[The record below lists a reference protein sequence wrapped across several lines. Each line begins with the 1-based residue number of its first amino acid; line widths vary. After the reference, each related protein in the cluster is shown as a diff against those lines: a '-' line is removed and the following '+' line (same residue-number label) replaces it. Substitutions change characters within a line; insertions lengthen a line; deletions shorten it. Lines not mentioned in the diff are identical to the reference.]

1 MRGKFFYRQSARLF
15 AIALIA
21 GMIGM
26 GTAGAETLPGD
37 ADGNE
42 TVGLGDVI
50 TILKLLTEETVSVL
64 SDADV
69 NGDRRVGIAEA
80 VYALQIAAELKQEVT
95 EAEKT
100 LLENRINAALL
111 SLAEDS
117 KKMSELETMSAV
129 LVHIN
134 IAEMQTQIKRSSSS
148 VAGKAF
154 DLLNTPFPCGTL
166 EMKDMLSTAVAFNFT
181 GKTDCGGIAG
191 TVTVSPFISEEDIGF
206 NMTYDNITVKAA
218 EPGKPDCTVSGNTV
232 THVSAENGRISA
244 THTFDSM
251 NISGQ
256 EIDGTVTMT
265 YDTSGQLFSVS
276 GTSQHDYTEG
286 DFQCAVAAEFSYSP
300 SDGFS
305 GTATITTGMQTCNY
319 TFDKLQTDPGCG
331 VPTAGSLNI
340 DGTEIMFSNSSCMNP
355 LVTAT
360 LNGVAVDVDMEPVKD
375 GIYQNRIGPRARRT
389 ALQVVGN
396 CTSLLDNF
404 KQAAVADMEKQLDE
418 NLNYAVQWGGCPW
431 YWGNKFLEMDF
442 DGAVTGGSINTVS
455 LSPSLPE
462 TQESASEFSETN
474 TQVAGVDEADFVEN
488 DGTYIYILA
497 DGKFQIISAWPPE
510 NAHVLSS
517 YEIEGEAKRMFVYNS
532 KAFIYSSLDSVVPE
546 TNGYGYMPYYQSN
559 DCTYGY
565 DCEFTGDGRKLKIT
579 VLDISDTAKP
589 VLIREIYFSGS
600 YLNSRRIGDAVHSVL
615 VFPEPEIEGIVYWPE
630 ELQNCYGG
638 GRYWWGWET
647 AEATYSAEEL
657 TQMFETL
664 KQKNRELILGTDIND
679 WLPSV
684 RDIRYT
690 DGQPAEQ
697 EGLLGTCDEFYMSEQ
712 QDGKNFL
719 SMVSTGMDGSGDLSA
734 TTVVGK
740 PGAVYAS
747 SSAFYIVSKHQHSP
761 RIFWFFDDT
770 EGIEEASTVHKF
782 TLSNDPPSSAYKA
795 AGAFKG
801 RVLNQFSMDENEGF
815 FRVATTTGQAWDK
828 SAHSTIS
835 VLEDKGSELVLV
847 GQIDGL
853 APGEDIRSARFDGNR
868 GFIVTFKK
876 TDPLFA
882 FDLSDHY
889 KPVKTGELKIPGFS
903 TYMHRMDDSRLLTI
917 GYDAD
922 EAGNFAWFQGIM
934 LQVFDVSDMSNPT
947 LLHKEVIGTRGS
959 TSDAATDHLAF
970 NFFRPKELLAIPMT
984 VCQGG
989 NGGTYGDIMTFSGL
1003 LVYKVTVD
1011 TGFEYLGGVSH
1022 KTPETEDSYRGA
1034 CSNWWT
1040 DSNSVVKR
1048 SIFMDDYVFSVTED
1062 QIRVN
1067 SVSELG
1073 TDVAVIPLAAP

>member
-1 MRGKFFYRQSARLF
+1 MRGKNFYTRLF
-15 AIALIA
+15 VIALAA
-21 GMIGM
+21 GMLVM

-42 TVGLGDVI
+42 TVALGDVI
-50 TILKLLTEETVSVL
+50 TILKLLTEETVFVR

-69 NGDRRVGIAEA
+69 NGDKRIGIAEA
-80 VYALQIAAELKQEVT
+80 VYALQIVAELKQEVT

-100 LLENRINAALL
+100 AFENRINAALL
-111 SLAEDS
+111 SLAKDS
-117 KKMSELETMSAV
+117 KTMSELEAMSAV
-129 LVHIN
+129 LTHIN
-134 IAEMQTQIKRSSSS
+134 IADLQTQIKRSSSS
-148 VAGKAF
+148 LADKAF

-166 EMKDMLSTAVAFNFT
+166 GMKDVLSNVIAFNFT
-181 GKTDCGGIAG
+181 GNTGCGGIAG
-191 TVTVSPFISEEDIGF
+191 TVTVSPFISENELAF
-206 NMTYDNITVKAA
+206 NITYDNIKVKAG
-218 EPGKPDCTVSGNTV
+218 ESDCTISGNTL
-232 THVSAENGRISA
+232 TYISEENGRIIAS
-244 THTFDSM
+244 HTFDKM
-251 NISGQ
+251 ILCGQ
-256 EIDGTVTMT
+256 EMEGTVTMS
-265 YDTSGQLFSVS
+265 YDAAGQLFSVS
-276 GTSQHDYTEG
+276 GTSQHDYAEG
-286 DFQCAVAAEFSYSP
+286 DFRGTVAAEFSYSL

-305 GTATITTGMQTCNY
+305 GTASLTTDTQNY
-319 TFDKLQTDPGCG
+319 ACTFDRLQTDPGCG
-331 VPTAGSLNI
+331 VPTSGSLNI
-340 DGTEIMFSNSSCMNP
+340 DGTEITFGNSSCINP

-375 GIYQNRIGPRARRT
+375 GIYQNRIGPRSGHT
-389 ALQVVGN
+389 ALQIVDS
-396 CTSLLDNF
+396 CTTLLDTF
-404 KQAAVADMEKQLDE
+404 KQTAIEEMEKQSDE
-418 NLNYAVQWGGCPW
+418 NLSYAIQWGGCPW
-431 YWGNKFLEMDF
+431 YWGSKFVEMDSNAMPI
-442 DGAVTGGSINTVS
+442 GGTVNAVSF
-455 LSPSLPE
+455 SPPA
-462 TQESASEFSETN
+462 TQIQESASEFSETN
-474 TQVAGVDEADFVEN
+474 TQVTGVDEADFVEN

-497 DGKFQIISAWPPE
+497 HGNFQIISAWPPE

-517 YEIEGEAKRMFVYNS
+517 YKIEGEPKRMFVYNS
-532 KAFIYSSLDSVVPE
+532 KAFIYSSLDSVVSE
-546 TNGYGYMPYYQSN
+546 TADYGYMPYYQN
-559 DCTYGY
+559 DDCTYGY
-565 DCEFTGDGRKLKIT
+565 DCEFTGDGKKLKIT
-579 VLDISDTAKP
+579 VLDISDTAEP

-615 VFPEPEIEGIVYWPE
+615 VFPEPEIEGIDYWPE

-638 GRYWWGWET
+638 GGYWWDWEA
-647 AEATYSAEEL
+647 AETRYSSEEL
-657 TQMFETL
+657 TEMFEAL
-664 KQKNRELILGTDIND
+664 KQKNRELILGSDITD

-697 EGLLGTCDEFYMSEQ
+697 EGLLGTCDEFYVSEQ

-719 SMVSTGMDGSGDLSA
+719 SMVSTTMDGSGDLNT

-761 RIFWFFDDT
+761 RIFWFFDEDQ
-770 EGIEEASTVHKF
+770 GIEEASTVHKF

-795 AGAFKG
+795 AGAVKG

-815 FRVATTTGQAWDK
+815 FRLATTTGQAWDK
-828 SAHSTIS
+828 NAHSTIS
-835 VLEDKGSELVLV
+835 VLEDKGAELVLV

-882 FDLSDHY
+882 FDLSDPY
-889 KPVKTGELKIPGFS
+889 NPVKTGELKIPGFS
-903 TYMHRMDDSRLLTI
+903 TYMHRMDDSHLLTI
-917 GYDAD
+917 GYDAQD
-922 EAGNFAWFQGIM
+922 EENFAWFQGIM

-970 NFFRPKELLAIPMT
+970 NFFKPKDLLAIPMT

-989 NGGTYGDIMTFSGL
+989 DGGTYGDIMTFSGL
-1003 LVYKVTVD
+1003 MVYKVTTD
-1011 TGFEYLGGVSH
+1011 AGFEYIGGVSH
-1022 KTPETEDSYRGA
+1022 KVPETEDSYRGE

-1040 DSNSVVKR
+1040 DSNSIVKR

-1062 QIRVN
+1062 EIRVN
-1067 SVSELG
+1067 SVSKLG
-1073 TDVAVIPLAAP
+1073 TDIAVVSLAAP